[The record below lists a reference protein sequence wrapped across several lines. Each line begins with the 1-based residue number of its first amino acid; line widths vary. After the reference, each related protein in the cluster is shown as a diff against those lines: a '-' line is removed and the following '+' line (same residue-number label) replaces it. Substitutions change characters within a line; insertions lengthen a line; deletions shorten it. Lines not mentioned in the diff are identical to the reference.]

1 MSRKLGLAVVSAIAL
16 NVLITGYGAL
26 AANEEAQA
34 ACAQDHGTVRHH
46 ECVRDGHVLFNVPL

>member
-1 MSRKLGLAVVSAIAL
+1 MRNRLTVTVLAAIAL